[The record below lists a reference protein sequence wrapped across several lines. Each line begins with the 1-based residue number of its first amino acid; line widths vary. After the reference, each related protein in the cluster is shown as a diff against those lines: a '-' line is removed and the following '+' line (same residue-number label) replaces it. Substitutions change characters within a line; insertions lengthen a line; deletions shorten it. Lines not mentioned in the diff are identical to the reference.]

1 MDNEFEEYVEFAI
14 KQLPREF
21 QEKLDNVAI
30 FVEDYP
36 TQSQIGKFQNR
47 GERTMLLGLYEGIP
61 QTKRGSYGIGPTLPD
76 KITLF
81 RIPILSLAHSR
92 ENLIERIKDTLWH
105 EIGHHFGMSE
115 KELRAAEKQRGSHN
129 I

>member
-1 MDNEFEEYVEFAI
+1 VDKVFEDYIEFAI
-14 KQLPREF
+14 KLLPQEF
-21 QEKLDNVAI
+21 REKLDNVAV

-61 QTKRGSYGIGPTLPD
+61 QTKRGHYGIGPTLPD

-81 RIPILSLAHSR
+81 RQPILSLAHSR

-115 KELRAAEKQRGSHN
+115 KELRAAEKRRYDQN